1 MATGLAPDELLQAGA
16 HQAIADFTDP
26 LLWAH
31 LEQLG
36 ARVA

>member
-1 MATGLAPDELLQAGA
+1 MTTGLAADELLAAGA

-26 LLWAH
+26 ALWAH
-31 LEQLG
+31 LDQLG